1 MLVKTSLWS
10 STKVLL
16 QPYWK
21 PPDIILLQKNGETGK
36 TGTAI
41 LSSFHSLHT
50 YQALTARQVT
60 RYVFLSTT
68 YESNHWKHDG
78 ASWIHTK
85 YLEFIAI
92 TDVISCPLTFY
103 VWCIPLYINIYR
115 YCMYPYVKLDCRYC
129 MVLDSKSVFHS
140 PIKPPF
146 LRCVMRGFTKSE
158 QCNTNA
164 VLQTEFHLGPG
175 ENVPTSSPGQ
185 PMKASFS
192 GILVPTIPPS
202 SRSKQRTSVKL
213 LHSEVFDPGDG
224 ISSPKA
230 WNCCDWIFV
239 RPTSWLAD

>member
-1 MLVKTSLWS
+1 M
-10 STKVLL
+10 
-16 QPYWK
+16 
-21 PPDIILLQKNGETGK
+21 
-36 TGTAI
+36 
-41 LSSFHSLHT
+41 
-50 YQALTARQVT
+50 
-60 RYVFLSTT
+60 
-68 YESNHWKHDG
+68 
-78 ASWIHTK
+78 
-85 YLEFIAI
+85 
-92 TDVISCPLTFY
+92 
-103 VWCIPLYINIYR
+103 YINIYR

-224 ISSPKA
+224 VLLGDGVRVGPVPGSAGPTSTWHQLSDFSQPSPKA
-230 WNCCDWIFV
+230 HPEVQDEEAEKQQTKKNQGGSPFRGGRKVGEGGEKTHQMHETLRRFLFSKLDKAFYV
-239 RPTSWLAD
+239 